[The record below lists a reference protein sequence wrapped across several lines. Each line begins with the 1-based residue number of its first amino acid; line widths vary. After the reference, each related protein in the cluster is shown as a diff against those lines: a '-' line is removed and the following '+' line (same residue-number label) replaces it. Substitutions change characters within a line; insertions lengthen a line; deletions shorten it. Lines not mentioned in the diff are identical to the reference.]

1 MHDLNTINRL
11 NFEAFGDKVAQAR
24 AAGKHVLVYYAGLAI
39 THVQTYDTAEQVRE
53 ATGSEELAADVTR
66 RYFAPSVQTPQPDP
80 RPVRRPHAGRLR
92 VARVNAQESTC

>member
-66 RYFAPSVQTPQPDP
+66 RYFAPSVQTHNLTRDQSED
-80 RPVRRPHAGRLR
+80 RTLADY

>member
-66 RYFAPSVQTPQPDP
+66 RYFAPSVQTHNLTRDQSED
-80 RPVRRPHAGRLR
+80 RTLADY
-92 VARVNAQESTC
+92 VARVNAEESTC